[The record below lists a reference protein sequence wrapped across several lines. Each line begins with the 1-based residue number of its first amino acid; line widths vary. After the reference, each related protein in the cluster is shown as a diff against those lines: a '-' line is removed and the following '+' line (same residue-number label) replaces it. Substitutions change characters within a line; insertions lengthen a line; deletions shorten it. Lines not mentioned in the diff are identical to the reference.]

1 MPFLVA
7 IPKIA
12 TRHVPYQFIFLVI
25 YSQVAPKIMKWHQ
38 HLRTKT
44 CKKMDEKAKPTPK
57 FSTKWMKLSSLDENI
72 TNEWM

>member
-1 MPFLVA
+1 
-7 IPKIA
+7 
-12 TRHVPYQFIFLVI
+12 VI